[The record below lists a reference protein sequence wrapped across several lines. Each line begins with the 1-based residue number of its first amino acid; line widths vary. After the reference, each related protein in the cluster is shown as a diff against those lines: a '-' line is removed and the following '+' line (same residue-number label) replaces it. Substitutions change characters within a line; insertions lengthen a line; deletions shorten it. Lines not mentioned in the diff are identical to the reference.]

1 MEYTTLTSYCLSRD
15 PAINTRSMHLSMGAS
30 CLTVQLIDKVSTKKR
45 GVLADF
51 FKGFQ
56 KNALMAKSRQV
67 NLISDLCTNLG

>member
-1 MEYTTLTSYCLSRD
+1 
-15 PAINTRSMHLSMGAS
+15 MHLSMDAP